1 MPDFSN
7 FFLVLYWR
15 WLVFETSRSTLG
27 TIVSSSHLTPIKNW
41 SQAREGYQVKETK
54 DHQGPMTRKNLLLS
68 ELAICVPRCPAV
80 SLLCSP
86 GTATSQFEESRQV
99 SRSGPE
105 LSESRVGFAL
115 GPSRGHSVSTSTLR
129 TRANCQYLKVL

>member
-99 SRSGPE
+99 SRSGLPRYLRAAWGSRSVLLGATAFPQA
-105 LSESRVGFAL
+105 LSEREQI
-115 GPSRGHSVSTSTLR
+115 VST
-129 TRANCQYLKVL
+129 